1 MHLTRVHRGSK
12 YVFLLVLTIVGLCMT
27 SHALAQDR
35 PTKNSF
41 RVDPAFVEIDTLR
54 DSADKQFPIKN
65 SNISAQPINVQLSFL
80 PVTFASKDDKMAF
93 PITKSVLSSHI
104 IPSAENFI
112 IGPGETKTILLS
124 LVDFDLLSSADYYE
138 ALAARISTKDTPN
151 KASGASVLA
160 NITTLLLVKNGG
172 ADTYPEY
179 AFEKGSFSLPPI
191 AFDIPKTVT
200 IRLSN
205 GGKTYG
211 IPRGL
216 ITITD
221 MLGRTVIR
229 GPLNTDSVRIFP
241 GSIRLFDVD
250 LLSEN
255 IALPMYIGTYQLD
268 MYDAYVKEH
277 SRLSQ
282 TRTFLYIDPLFGIL
296 VLVVAPLYVVF
307 LKYAS
312 NVKKRRQA
320 MDSATRASR
329 KQQ

>member
-1 MHLTRVHRGSK
+1 MHLPVAHKRGK
-12 YVFLLVLTIVGLCMT
+12 YPQLLIITIIGLCL
-27 SHALAQDR
+27 SASQVFAQGK
-35 PTKNSF
+35 PVNSSF
-41 RVDPAFVEIDTLR
+41 RVDPAFIEIDTLR
-54 DSADKQFPIKN
+54 DSADKQFPIKY
-65 SNISAQPINVQLSFL
+65 SNFSAQPINVQLSFL
-80 PVTFASKDDKMAF
+80 PVTFASKEDKMAF

-104 IPSAENFI
+104 LPSAENFL

-124 LVDFDLLSSADYYE
+124 LADFDLLSSADYYE
-138 ALAARISTKDTPN
+138 ALTARISTEGSPSKT
-151 KASGASVLA
+151 SGASVLA

-179 AFEKGSFSLPPI
+179 AFEEGDFSLPPI
-191 AFDIPKTVT
+191 TFDIPKTVT

-205 GGKTYG
+205 SGKTYG

-216 ITITD
+216 ITVTD
-221 MLGRTVIR
+221 MFGRIVIR

-241 GSIRLFDVD
+241 GSIRLFDVG
-250 LLSEN
+250 LLSER

-268 MYDAYVKEH
+268 MYDAYVKEK
-277 SRLSQ
+277 SKLSE

-296 VLVVAPLYVVF
+296 GLVVAPLYVVF

-320 MDSATRASR
+320 MDTAARSSG
-329 KQQ
+329 K